1 MKIALSR
8 SKPSFWMLYFA
19 VHFSF
24 LMIVLFIVRWLWAL
38 INHNDYMFDL
48 AEMAFESAVYA
59 LLITVFKIIR
69 YIIGKKRYEKN
80 PQDRRRNNL
89 FRE

>member
-8 SKPSFWMLYFA
+8 SKPGFWALYFA
-19 VHFSF
+19 VHFS
-24 LMIVLFIVRWLWAL
+24 LLLAVLIVVRWLWTIIA
-38 INHNDYMFDL
+38 NPQVSFDFG
-48 AEMAFESAVYA
+48 EMAFESAVYA
-59 LLITVFKIIR
+59 LIITVFKIIR

>member
-8 SKPSFWMLYFA
+8 SKPGFWALYFA
-19 VHFSF
+19 VHFCF
-24 LMIVLFIVRWLWAL
+24 LMLILLVFRYLWAV
-38 INHNDYMFDL
+38 INSYDYVLDL
-48 AEMAFESAVYA
+48 GEMAFESACYA
-59 LLITVFKIIR
+59 VIITVVKIIR

>member
-8 SKPSFWMLYFA
+8 SKPGFWALYFA
-19 VHFSF
+19 VHFSL
-24 LMIVLFIVRWLWAL
+24 LMAIQFVVRWLWAL
-38 INHNDYMFDL
+38 INHHNYTLDL
-48 AEMAFESAVYA
+48 GEMAFESAVYA
-59 LLITVFKIIR
+59 VVITVFKIIR